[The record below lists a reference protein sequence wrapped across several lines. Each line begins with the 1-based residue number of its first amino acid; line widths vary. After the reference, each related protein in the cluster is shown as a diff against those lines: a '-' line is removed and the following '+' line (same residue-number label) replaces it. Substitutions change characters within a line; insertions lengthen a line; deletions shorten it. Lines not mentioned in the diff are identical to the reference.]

1 LNNYFRLGCPTEVPP
16 YDLHAMIAKLM
27 PVVHCCLPDEFL
39 SSNGNMEDNV
49 IDFLKQYFNYIASNP
64 ISEQVVNYSMSS
76 KEAVWIAAAA
86 LTYNEYLR
94 TNSSEVNSYL
104 FTQNNIAQLAFSFNP
119 QTAMATYSQ
128 VTGQSVTQG
137 KNAQHYAYLIPNNEK
152 RRIAANSEDTRIRP
166 DPLMSDFPV
175 STIDGIHTVHELAN
189 FISTVYTSFIETGVW
204 SEFTTHQALSGSID
218 ERNRSMSFQRDNFIA
233 YLMKKGDRNANTYC
247 SYLSRLERDFSVNID
262 EEYERDHFKRILDIL
277 KVKSDECRQDDK
289 KTYDALKQMRQ
300 ALRKYNEFRSGKIND
315 NHKAITMDN
324 TASTDVQ
331 LNTILYGPPGTG
343 KTYHTVIYS
352 VAIIE
357 KKS

>member
-1 LNNYFRLGCPTEVPP
+1 
-16 YDLHAMIAKLM
+16 
-27 PVVHCCLPDEFL
+27 
-39 SSNGNMEDNV
+39 
-49 IDFLKQYFNYIASNP
+49 
-64 ISEQVVNYSMSS
+64 
-76 KEAVWIAAAA
+76 
-86 LTYNEYLR
+86 
-94 TNSSEVNSYL
+94 
-104 FTQNNIAQLAFSFNP
+104 
-119 QTAMATYSQ
+119 
-128 VTGQSVTQG
+128 
-137 KNAQHYAYLIPNNEK
+137 
-152 RRIAANSEDTRIRP
+152 
-166 DPLMSDFPV
+166 LMSDFPV